1 MIITIP
7 DLKETT
13 TLSESKP
20 ESPHQLTMCEMFS
33 SVSLFLPLFDLFSAM
48 CGSGMLESMLESHL
62 QHNAGASVI
71 DVGVSFL
78 SFGCS
83 YMLGN
88 ITFGWVNEI
97 LIKEFVFHA

>member
-1 MIITIP
+1 
-7 DLKETT
+7 
-13 TLSESKP
+13 
-20 ESPHQLTMCEMFS
+20 MFS
-33 SVSLFLPLFDLFSAM
+33 SFSLFLPLFDLFSAM

-78 SFGCS
+78 SFGCC

-88 ITFGWVNEI
+88 ITFGWVNR
-97 LIKEFVFHA
+97 LIKLFVKSSFSCMVYT